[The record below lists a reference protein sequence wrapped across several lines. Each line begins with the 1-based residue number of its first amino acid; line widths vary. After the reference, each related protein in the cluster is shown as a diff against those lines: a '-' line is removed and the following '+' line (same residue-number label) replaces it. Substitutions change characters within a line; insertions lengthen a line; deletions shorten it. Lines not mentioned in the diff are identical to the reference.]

1 MPEQPPW
8 DAVAF
13 PPIQF
18 EAATPVVTSLP
29 IPGVQRTGVAGIA
42 TCLTCGALVM
52 TSSGEAIDLHHAWH
66 AEQSRTAEPDAS
78 LSAPSAQEAPDA

>member
-1 MPEQPPW
+1 MADQPPW

-29 IPGVQRTGVAGIA
+29 IPGVQRTGFVGIA

-66 AEQSRTAEPDAS
+66 AEQSRMDQPAAS
-78 LSAPSAQEAPDA
+78 LLAPAAPEETP